1 MHNNTI
7 AITVAAVIIIAVV
20 AVDGLLL
27 YWEACC

>member
-7 AITVAAVIIIAVV
+7 DITVTVVIIAVV
-20 AVDGLLL
+20 AVDGLHL